1 MTTINDL
8 SKELGIAKRSVHY
21 WVKKLSMSPAQ
32 AGGTDM
38 FLLTDEQADLI
49 RSKCSKFQRAERGA
63 IGLLDLSEE
72 IGLTRAATWDIVKKL
87 GYQGDRKER
96 ISLNVLQAHEVKE
109 VARARKAKRE
119 KNI

>member
-21 WVKKLSMSPAQ
+21 WVKKLDMSPAQ

-38 FLLTDEQADLI
+38 FLLTDEQAELI
-49 RSKCSKFQRAERGA
+49 RGKCSKYQRTEQGA
-63 IGLLDLSEE
+63 ISIPKLAEE
-72 IGLTRAATWDIVKKL
+72 IGLSSAATWNIVKKL
-87 GYQGDRKER
+87 DYQGDRRER
-96 ISLNVLQAHEVKE
+96 ISLSIIQAHEVRE

-119 KNI
+119 KSV

>member
-21 WVKKLSMSPAQ
+21 WVKKLGMSPAQ

-38 FLLTDEQADLI
+38 FLITDEQADLI
-49 RSKCSKFQRAERGA
+49 RSKCSKYKRAKGA
-63 IGLLDLSEE
+63 VAISTLAKE
-72 IGLTRAATWDIVKKL
+72 IGLSRAATWNIAAKL
-87 GYQGDRKER
+87 GYTGARKER
-96 ISLNVLQAHEVKE
+96 ISLTILQAHEVRE

>member
-21 WVKKLSMSPAQ
+21 WVKKLDMHPAQ

-49 RSKCSKFQRAERGA
+49 RSKCSKFQRTERGA
-63 IGLLDLSEE
+63 IGLLELSEE

-96 ISLNVLQAHEVKE
+96 ISLSILQAHEVRE

-119 KNI
+119 KNQ